1 LTPEQAQALLTASQT
16 KEARTAL
23 QALYDAETN
32 VERKAALRARL
43 DAPAYRW
50 RISKLEAVRDQV
62 YFDCQAITTPE
73 IRYGEARLKDIYTEA
88 YYREAYA
95 QSVANGM
102 LVPFSTIT
110 DRRAKAAAKAYW
122 SGDSGTLGQQ
132 FSERIWENTTD
143 LAEKV
148 RTIVT
153 EELMTGGNYQEMM
166 HRLDNA
172 IGHAEYRKKV
182 NADGTAK
189 KILTGTRA
197 SYRSARLIRT
207 ECNYVSGQA
216 TMESLQDAG
225 VDQYIYF
232 ALLERRTYKVCGSLD
247 GKSFPVSEQKVGVN
261 MHPMHP
267 NCRCFIGPYHDK
279 DWLSHRTRSAQIDE
293 NNWEE
298 VPKDMTYQEWYRK
311 YVEGDVQA
319 PKTLEEL
326 QQAKYNEPENAKLVG
341 AYKRAIQSGELTPL
355 VDFKLYQK
363 TAGDIQRVLV
373 GTQTPDGVLIAG
385 YSKHYIARTI
395 GSVEQRR
402 NGVPVDTALKALTKP
417 TEIRNGIK
425 SRKYVLKGVCSVSVN
440 PEDKILIQVNPL
452 RKKEENDS

>member
-1 LTPEQAQALLTASQT
+1 
-16 KEARTAL
+16 
-23 QALYDAETN
+23 
-32 VERKAALRARL
+32 
-43 DAPAYRW
+43 
-50 RISKLEAVRDQV
+50 
-62 YFDCQAITTPE
+62 
-73 IRYGEARLKDIYTEA
+73 
-88 YYREAYA
+88 
-95 QSVANGM
+95 
-102 LVPFSTIT
+102 
-110 DRRAKAAAKAYW
+110 
-122 SGDSGTLGQQ
+122 
-132 FSERIWENTTD
+132 
-143 LAEKV
+143 
-148 RTIVT
+148 
-153 EELMTGGNYQEMM
+153 
-166 HRLDNA
+166 
-172 IGHAEYRKKV
+172 
-182 NADGTAK
+182 
-189 KILTGTRA
+189 
-197 SYRSARLIRT
+197 
-207 ECNYVSGQA
+207 
-216 TMESLQDAG
+216 
-225 VDQYIYF
+225 
-232 ALLERRTYKVCGSLD
+232 
-247 GKSFPVSEQKVGVN
+247 
-261 MHPMHP
+261 MHP